1 MADAKY
7 KYKDYEES
15 DSVKAAK
22 AALDSYAASKPTY
35 SSKYQ
40 DSLKKAMDRILNR
53 EKFSYDLN
61 GDMLYQQYKDQY
73 TNLGKAAMKDT
84 MGQAA
89 MLTGGYSNSYA
100 NTAGAQAYQ
109 GYLGQLNDR
118 IPELYSLA
126 LDKYDR
132 EGNDLLNQYSLLY
145 DRENQDYSRY
155 RDAVG
160 DYETALGYLADRYDT
175 ERSYDYGRYG
185 DDRAYDYQAYRDGIS
200 DSQWQKNY
208 DEDVRQYNQNYDYQL
223 GRDAVSDAQWQRDY
237 DYQLGR
243 DAVSDAQWRAEF
255 DEAKRQYDADL
266 AEKQR
271 QYDADLTEKQ
281 RQYDADIVYKMTK
294 DSTNSKT
301 SSKTD
306 VSDDFDYSDWDGGD
320 WESYFA
326 YIRQTEGTAA
336 AEYELKRLNRAG
348 LIPAEYVV
356 MASSGARGSL
366 KH

>member
-22 AALDSYAASKPTY
+22 AALDSYAASKPKY
-35 SSKYQ
+35 SSTYQ
-40 DSLKKAMDRILNR
+40 DSLNKAMDRILNR

-109 GYLGQLNDR
+109 GYLGQLNDK

-185 DDRAYDYQAYRDGIS
+185 DDRAYDYQAYRDG
-200 DSQWQKNY
+200 
-208 DEDVRQYNQNYDYQL
+208 
-223 GRDAVSDAQWQRDY
+223 VSDAQRQKDY

-271 QYDADLTEKQ
+271 QYDAD
-281 RQYDADIVYKMTK
+281 IVYKMTK
-294 DSTNSKT
+294 DSTGRKT

-326 YIRQTEGTAA
+326 YIRQSEGTAA

>member
-40 DSLKKAMDRILNR
+40 DSLNKAMDRILNR

-185 DDRAYDYQAYRDGIS
+185 DDRAYDYQAYRDG
-200 DSQWQKNY
+200 
-208 DEDVRQYNQNYDYQL
+208 
-223 GRDAVSDAQWQRDY
+223 VSDAQRQRDY

-294 DSTNSKT
+294 DSKGSNTK
-301 SSKTD
+301 SSTKSSDNKYESSFYQTTGDYRFTD
-306 VSDDFDYSDWDGGD
+306 QGVLFDKSQYDGFVETVAKSRTVEGRCALIEDAVMEGKITDDQANALLTLFGISDEEF
-320 WESYFA
+320 
-326 YIRQTEGTAA
+326 T
-336 AEYELKRLNRAG
+336 RL
-348 LIPAEYVV
+348 
-356 MASSGARGSL
+356 RGID
-366 KH
+366 

>member
-22 AALDSYAASKPTY
+22 AALDSYAASKPKY
-35 SSKYQ
+35 SSTYQ
-40 DSLKKAMDRILNR
+40 DSLNKAMDRILNR

-200 DSQWQKNY
+200 D
-208 DEDVRQYNQNYDYQL
+208 
-223 GRDAVSDAQWQRDY
+223 AQRQRDY

-271 QYDADLTEKQ
+271 QYDAD
-281 RQYDADIVYKMTK
+281 IVYKMTK
-294 DSTNSKT
+294 DSTSNNK

-326 YIRQTEGTAA
+326 YIRQSEGTAA

>member
-22 AALDSYAASKPTY
+22 AALDSYAASKPKY
-35 SSKYQ
+35 SSTYQ
-40 DSLKKAMDRILNR
+40 DSLNKAMDRILNR

-185 DDRAYDYQAYRDGIS
+185 DDRAYDYQAYRDG
-200 DSQWQKNY
+200 
-208 DEDVRQYNQNYDYQL
+208 
-223 GRDAVSDAQWQRDY
+223 VSDARWQKDY

-271 QYDADLTEKQ
+271 QYDADM
-281 RQYDADIVYKMTK
+281 VYKMTK
-294 DSTNSKT
+294 DSTNNNK

-326 YIRQTEGTAA
+326 YIRQSEGKAA

>member
-22 AALDSYAASKPTY
+22 AALDNYAASKPTY
-35 SSKYQ
+35 SSTYQ

-185 DDRAYDYQAYRDGIS
+185 DDRAYDYQAYRDG
-200 DSQWQKNY
+200 
-208 DEDVRQYNQNYDYQL
+208 
-223 GRDAVSDAQWQRDY
+223 VSDAQRQRDY

-255 DEAKRQYDADL
+255 GEAKRQYDADL

-271 QYDADLTEKQ
+271 QYDAD
-281 RQYDADIVYKMTK
+281 IVYKMTK
-294 DSTNSKT
+294 DSTSSKT
-301 SSKTD
+301 SSSG

-326 YIRQTEGTAA
+326 YIRQSEGTAA

>member
-35 SSKYQ
+35 SSTYQ

-109 GYLGQLNDR
+109 GYLGQLNDK

-185 DDRAYDYQAYRDGIS
+185 DDRAYDYQAYRDG
-200 DSQWQKNY
+200 
-208 DEDVRQYNQNYDYQL
+208 
-223 GRDAVSDAQWQRDY
+223 VSDAQRQKDY

-271 QYDADLTEKQ
+271 QYDADM
-281 RQYDADIVYKMTK
+281 VYKMTK
-294 DSTNSKT
+294 DSTSRKT
-301 SSKTD
+301 NSKTD

-326 YIRQTEGTAA
+326 YIRQSEGTAA

>member
-40 DSLKKAMDRILNR
+40 DSLNKAMDRILNR

-208 DEDVRQYNQNYDYQL
+208 DEDVRQYNQNYN
-223 GRDAVSDAQWQRDY
+223 
-237 DYQLGR
+237 YQLGR

-271 QYDADLTEKQ
+271 QYDADM
-281 RQYDADIVYKMTK
+281 VYKMTK

-301 SSKTD
+301 SS
-306 VSDDFDYSDWDGGD
+306 SGGD
-320 WESYFA
+320 NVQYDLSDKEKLSYDKVKEIMGNEDYKTA
-326 YIRQTEGTAA
+326 GTANYIA
-336 AEYELKRLNRAG
+336 YNYLYNLVKVGTLTEEEADRIANNMGIKEDLISGTIASMKKYGFAPYEN
-348 LIPAEYVV
+348 
-356 MASSGARGSL
+356 ARNES
-366 KH
+366 